1 MWIFFRTKINWNN
14 GDKTIN
20 NKNFRNLIF
29 RRRKKVY
36 FSSLRSRHSSSAFAT
51 NPADKQLYA
60 WVEKGRAHTFIL
72 AYYWD
77 MCLMRAWSSAREG
90 SQILSLWG
98 NDPMV
103 VAKWSNGCGGD
114 FRIFYKKKIYCCSS
128 NVLNSPHTFW
138 RFFAIFERN
147 VRRRYT
153 FFFFF
158 SYVVSIYFWH
168 WTRWVLW
175 CYNNKG
181 VKCVF
186 RYLGNVERTH

>member
-103 VAKWSNGCGGD
+103 VAKWFSHAMQMQIALITT
-114 FRIFYKKKIYCCSS
+114 FIKKKSIAARQMS
-128 NVLNSPHTFW
+128 LIHRI
-138 RFFAIFERN
+138 RFGVFLQYLRETYAG
-147 VRRRYT
+147 VT
-153 FFFFF
+153 HFFFFF
-158 SYVVSIYFWH
+158 HMLY
-168 WTRWVLW
+168 
-175 CYNNKG
+175 
-181 VKCVF
+181 
-186 RYLGNVERTH
+186 RYIFDIELVGFCDVTIIRE